1 MTLSPDNAQPSD
13 RFRMILDDIDEGYYE
28 VDLNGRFT
36 FVNRAMVRL
45 IGLPREQI
53 LGLTNRD
60 YMDPASAKSAF
71 ESFNEVYRTGRPSR
85 IDSLQVH
92 LKDGSTLWTGFSVS
106 LVRDKEGRP
115 TGFWG
120 LIHDLT
126 SIKQTETDL
135 LRINGQFQSLIQAIP
150 DIVYLKDAEGRNQ
163 IVNKAFETGFGLTQ
177 NQIAGKTDE
186 ELLPPDLA
194 AACRASDETV
204 ARTGRPYRFEEQ
216 SMGPDGREIHFE
228 TIKAPIFD
236 EEGRFSGV
244 IGVSRDISERKRME
258 ASLRESEER
267 FRSLFE
273 NATVGLY
280 RTHPDGRIFLANP
293 TLLRML
299 GYESLEDLAKRNLE
313 EEGFEPDFPRN
324 QFKERM
330 ERDGEIRG
338 LEAAWKRQDGSTI
351 YVRESA
357 RTTRNADGQIDCYEG
372 TVEDITERRNA
383 ENELRASEARYRR
396 LFESS
401 LDGVYQNTFD
411 GRTLSANPACSRMFG
426 FDSENEYKST
436 PIQNLYA
443 NPEDRKAFLQTM
455 EQDGEVRHREL
466 HLRRKDGSTFYA
478 LVNARTV
485 RDDGGNIVFEGI
497 LTDISGQKANE
508 EMLAA
513 ALAEKDVLLRE
524 IHHRVKNNMQIVSSL
539 LSLQSRYL
547 KHPDD
552 MEIFKE
558 SQRRIRSM
566 AYIHEKLYRS
576 NNLARIEFGDYL
588 KSLTQNL
595 VAAQQKSPG
604 RIDLRLD
611 LEEVFL
617 DIQTAIPCGL
627 IVNELV
633 MNSLKHGFPGDRS
646 GEIRIGLRIAES
658 GEIRLVVGDDGIG
671 LPLGLDVL
679 AVDSMGMQL
688 VTLLIGQIEGRLE
701 IDRTRGVEFLL
712 TFKELK
718 FKPRI

>member
-1 MTLSPDNAQPSD
+1 
-13 RFRMILDDIDEGYYE
+13 MILDDIDEGYYE

-595 VAAQQKSPG
+595 VASQQKSPG

>member
-1 MTLSPDNAQPSD
+1 MTLSPDNLQLSD

-71 ESFNEVYRTGRPSR
+71 EIFNEVYRTGRPSR

-106 LVRDKEGRP
+106 LVRDKDGRP

-163 IVNKAFETGFGLTQ
+163 IVNKAFEAGFGLTQ

-194 AACRASDETV
+194 AACRASDEIV

-216 SMGPDGREIHFE
+216 STGPDGREIHFE

-244 IGVSRDISERKRME
+244 IGVSRDISERK
-258 ASLRESEER
+258 
-267 FRSLFE
+267 
-273 NATVGLY
+273 
-280 RTHPDGRIFLANP
+280 
-293 TLLRML
+293 
-299 GYESLEDLAKRNLE
+299 K
-313 EEGFEPDFPRN
+313 
-324 QFKERM
+324 
-330 ERDGEIRG
+330 
-338 LEAAWKRQDGSTI
+338 
-351 YVRESA
+351 
-357 RTTRNADGQIDCYEG
+357 
-372 TVEDITERRNA
+372 A
-383 ENELRASEARYRR
+383 ENELRTSEARYQR
-396 LFESS
+396 LFDNS
-401 LDGVYQNTFD
+401 LDGVYQNTLD
-411 GRTLSANPACSRMFG
+411 GRVLSANPACLRMFG
-426 FDSENEYKST
+426 FDSEDEYKSV
-436 PIQNLYA
+436 PIQDLYA
-443 NPEDRKAFLQTM
+443 DPKDRKEFLKEM

-478 LVNARTV
+478 LANARTV
-485 RDDGGNIVFEGI
+485 RNNGGNIVFEGI
-497 LTDISGQKANE
+497 LTDITSQKANE
-508 EMLAA
+508 ATLAA
-513 ALAEKDVLLRE
+513 ALVEKEVLLRE

-539 LSLQSRYL
+539 LSLQSRFL

-552 MEIFKE
+552 VEIFKE

-646 GEIRIGLRIAES
+646 GEIRIGLRIAED

-688 VTLLIGQIEGRLE
+688 ITLLIGQIEGRLE